1 MMINSG
7 SGQLLWGAAILIGV
21 VLLAVLGGSFFLVA
35 QWKTQIQNN
44 LKKTRTKIR
53 ALQTSK
59 KQLENLSS
67 QYEVDDPEPIGTHA
81 KALSERFST
90 LDTRIKN
97 LNQAYV
103 HQQERFRRLSQQT
116 WLRQIL
122 SARSWAH
129 LKNSTSRLL
138 EQSSELATPLEEA
151 KTIQQTLDA
160 LGWKIALEARSLNL
174 QQTTAEALLHE
185 LRGKNL
191 GGDALEE
198 PEKQLV
204 VSRVEM
210 SRIPKYFFEGSQEN
224 LLKQATKEEISLVFE
239 IMQENQG
246 AIEEATLKAHQW
258 HTAFDNLADQLAIM
272 DAILQTA
279 ETALTNTLP
288 ELDTTAIQDTIEKLK
303 LAGAELH
310 NKSTAMDTDELDI
323 LLKEVELITNTARDL
338 DSTIRQAGTE
348 LEILKA
354 LYGSLSEQITS
365 LSTRFA
371 RGASR
376 TTFPI
381 LWGENLAKLTNTNRE
396 IKALNPS
403 LGKLTPEAVSD
414 KLTTAEQIQIELN
427 DLENTYRRVENQ
439 LLQLTTLIGS
449 PDYMQM
455 EDWMENI
462 PEQIA
467 LLQSYSP
474 ENFSRSENVGILSKE
489 FNTLQPIINQNR
501 MKETA
506 SPLNESELE
515 EKLNETQE
523 TFSQYQIFRNKFDGI
538 WEHFQELLSMEDS
551 TREKLDEIQ
560 TNLGQL
566 LLIAQSN
573 PTVESVCGNEMQ
585 TYLADAE
592 ALSEKLENRQQ
603 GSIQKKSAK
612 ADALKKSIGTR
623 GKKWTKQL
631 RQIVNDQLHEIS
643 TTLNAIHAI
652 AIVSE
657 RAIDEGNNLIASKP
671 LKSAVGQADG
681 NTSGIRTIILEI
693 KRLSDLSQR
702 AESILYA
709 LDDIKTPVMAT
720 HTQALIARQRT
731 SEMLYDL
738 GKSVQKRQDWPP
750 TSVSLNAE
758 KIQFENL
765 ENEWKRVS
773 SRQYNA
779 VSLVAKLSAFESR
792 YQKLAERVNK
802 AATQLR
808 EEAQQVEEIENQLDE
823 LESRWQDQWQVYS
836 SNPFANQEIQDLLE
850 QMFNMRK
857 QIRQEYR
864 RGERD
869 FNSTLYALKGLQQ
882 EIKGRKVMISE
893 NQLIDIRGRTFPY
906 RR

>member
-1 MMINSG
+1 MINSG
-7 SGQLLWGAAILIGV
+7 SGQLLWGAVILIGV
-21 VLLAVLGGSFFLVA
+21 VLLAVLGGSLFLIA
-35 QWKTQIQNN
+35 QWKTQIQDS

-59 KQLENLSS
+59 KGLENLSS
-67 QYEVDDPEPIGTHA
+67 QYGVDDPEPIGTHA

-90 LDTRIKN
+90 LDAKIKN
-97 LNQAYV
+97 LNQSYV
-103 HQQERFRRLSQQT
+103 HRQEHFRRLSQQT
-116 WLRQIL
+116 WWRQIL
-122 SARSWAH
+122 SIRSWAR
-129 LKNSTSRLL
+129 LKSNTSRLL
-138 EQSSELATPLEEA
+138 RQSSELSAPLEEA
-151 KTIQQTLDA
+151 KTIQQTLDT

-174 QQTTAEALLHE
+174 QLTTTEALLHE

-191 GGDALEE
+191 GGEALEE
-198 PEKQLV
+198 TEKQLV

-210 SRIPKYFFEGSQEN
+210 SRIPKYFFEGSQEK
-224 LLKQATKEEISLVFE
+224 LFEQATKEEISLVFE
-239 IMQENQG
+239 IVQENRG
-246 AIEEATLKAHQW
+246 TIEEAALKAQQW
-258 HTAFDNLADQLAIM
+258 HTAIDNLADQLAIM

-279 ETALTNTLP
+279 ETALTNAPT
-288 ELDTTAIQDTIEKLK
+288 ELDTTATQDIMEKLK

-310 NKSTAMDTDELDI
+310 NKSTETDTDKLDI

-348 LEILKA
+348 LETLKA

-371 RGASR
+371 RAASR

-381 LWGENLAKLTNTNRE
+381 LWGENLAKLTNTNRQ

-414 KLTTAEQIQIELN
+414 KLTAAEQIQIELN
-427 DLENTYRRVENQ
+427 DLENTYRRVESQ

-449 PDYMQM
+449 PEFMQM
-455 EDWMENI
+455 EDWMANI

-474 ENFSRSENVGILSKE
+474 ENFSRSENIGTLSEE
-489 FNTLQPIINQNR
+489 FNSLQSIINQNQL
-501 MKETA
+501 KETA
-506 SPLNESELE
+506 SPVNESELE
-515 EKLNETQE
+515 EKLNKTQE
-523 TFSQYQIFRNKFDGI
+523 TFSQYQIFRNKFDGM
-538 WEHFQELLSMEDS
+538 WEHFQELLSMEDGA
-551 TREKLDEIQ
+551 REKLDEIQ

-573 PTVESVCGNEMQ
+573 PTVENVCGNEVQ
-585 TYLADAE
+585 TYLTDAE

-612 ADALKKSIGTR
+612 ADTLDKSIETR
-623 GKKWTKQL
+623 GKKWIKQL
-631 RQIVNDQLHEIS
+631 RQIVNDQLTEIS
-643 TTLNAIHAI
+643 TALNAIHAI

-671 LKSAVGQADG
+671 LKSAAGQSEG

-702 AESILYA
+702 CASVYYA
-709 LDDIKTPVMAT
+709 LDDIKTPIMAT

-738 GKSVQKRQDWPP
+738 EKSVQKRQDWPP

-765 ENEWKRVS
+765 EKEWNRVS

-792 YQKLAERVNK
+792 YQKLAERLTK

-808 EEAQQVEEIENQLDE
+808 EEARQVEEIENQLDE

-857 QIRQEYR
+857 QIRHEYR

-869 FNSTLYALKGLQQ
+869 FNNTINALKGLQQ
-882 EIKGRKVMISE
+882 EIKGRKVMIDE
-893 NQLIDIRGRTFPY
+893 NLLIDIRGRTYPY
-906 RR
+906 QR